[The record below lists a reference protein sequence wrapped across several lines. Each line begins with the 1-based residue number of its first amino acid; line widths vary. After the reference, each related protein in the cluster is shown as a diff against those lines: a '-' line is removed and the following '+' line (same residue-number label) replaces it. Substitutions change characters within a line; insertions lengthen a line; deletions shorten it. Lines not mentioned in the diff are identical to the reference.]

1 MAAFSTERASAQRTT
16 APLPDSTVL
25 CRLPGITGSGSGWR
39 GPQLS
44 LRWCLCL
51 NIKPGPW
58 INLGKWGER
67 EERKKGGG
75 ERESMLRKKTREDSS
90 HISERLHEDLKG
102 MLGSWSQGWGSPSP
116 AYFPRASERT
126 LKGEALPAEMEF
138 TSLFLCDLTLK
149 DASW

>member
-16 APLPDSTVL
+16 APLPDSTIL
-25 CRLPGITGSGSGWR
+25 CRLPGITGSCSGWR

-51 NIKPGPW
+51 NIKPGRW
-58 INLGKWGER
+58 INLGKWGQR
-67 EERKKGGG
+67 EERGWG
-75 ERESMLRKKTREDSS
+75 ERERAQENTRENSS
-90 HISERLHEDLKG
+90 HISERLREDLKG

-126 LKGEALPAEMEF
+126 LKGEELPAGMEF
-138 TSLFLCDLTLK
+138 TSLFLFNLTLK